1 MKGKTPWATDNAM
14 RKGVPW
20 SSISFQPLFGNDKWE
35 PEVSFAKKKFKQNCV
50 ENFLQSG
57 LDGMHVM
64 QEEGDEICC
73 PKVSRIQKAE
83 GGVWASHEKIM
94 ERIKDW

>member
-50 ENFLQSG
+50 ESFPQSG
-57 LDGMHVM
+57 LDGMHIA
-64 QEEGDEICC
+64 QEEGDEIHC
-73 PKVSRIQKAE
+73 PKVDGFQKAD
-83 GGVWASHEKIM
+83 GNVWMSHAAIM
-94 ERIKDW
+94 EWMEDW